1 MAKGKYQEW
10 LTEENLIRLE
20 GWARDGLTDE
30 QIAHNIGIN
39 RTTLYEWCNKYPD
52 IADALKKGKEVIDR
66 IVENSLFKRAVGY
79 EYDEVT
85 KERRK
90 NPDTGEYEE
99 VVTKRIR
106 KHVAPDVTAQIY
118 WLKNRKPDVW
128 REKQAAETNNEA
140 LEAMYAQLDINEERA
155 RKHGNNA

>member
-1 MAKGKYQEW
+1 MAKYQEW
-10 LTEENLIRLE
+10 IEGENLILIE

-30 QIAHNIGIN
+30 QIAHNMGIAYS
-39 RTTLYEWCNKYPD
+39 TFKEWKKKYSAFSATLKRN
-52 IADALKKGKEVIDR
+52 KEVVDR

-79 EYDEVT
+79 DYEEVT

-90 NPDTGEYEE
+90 NPDTDEYEE
-99 VVTKRIR
+99 VVTKRVL

-128 REKQAAETNNEA
+128 REKQVAETNNEA

>member
-1 MAKGKYQEW
+1 MAKYQEW
-10 LTEENLIRLE
+10 IEGENLILIE

-30 QIAHNIGIN
+30 QIAHNMGIAYS
-39 RTTLYEWCNKYPD
+39 TFKEWKKKYSAFSATLKRN
-52 IADALKKGKEVIDR
+52 KEVVDR

-79 EYDEVT
+79 DYEEVT

-90 NPDTGEYEE
+90 NPDTDEYEE
-99 VVTKRIR
+99 VVTKRVL

-140 LEAMYAQLDINEERA
+140 LEAMYQQLDINEERA